1 MVVTGDRDSL
11 QLVSDDVTVLYPR
24 KGVSELTRFT
34 PEAVVEKYGLTPQ
47 QYPDFAALR
56 GDPSDNLP
64 GIPGVGE
71 KTATKWIAEYG
82 SLQALVDHVDTV
94 KGKVGDALRA
104 NLSHVVLNRELTD
117 LVRDVPLAQT
127 PDTLRMQPWD
137 RDQIHRLFDDLEFR
151 VLRDRLFDTLASAD
165 PEVDEGFDVR
175 GGALEPGELAAW
187 LAEHSAG
194 SRFGMAVVGTHL
206 AFDGDATAL
215 AIVAADGDGRYLDTA
230 DLTSGRR
237 GGARRRGWPMPAV
250 PKALHEA
257 KLAMHDLEG
266 RGWTLRGVTSDTA
279 LAAYLVRPGQRS
291 FALDD
296 LSLRYLKRELRADN
310 PEQQQLS
317 LLDDSDGVDDQA
329 VQTSI
334 LRASAVM
341 DLADALDEELARI
354 DSASL
359 LGEMELPVQRVLAE
373 METAGIAV
381 DLGQLSELQSEFAD
395 QIRDAAEAAYAVIGK
410 QINLGSPKQLQVVLF
425 DELEMPKTKRTKTGY
440 TTDADA
446 LQSLFDKTGHPF
458 LQHLL
463 AHRDATRLK
472 VTVDGLLN
480 SVASD
485 GRIHTTFNQTI
496 AATGRLSSTE
506 PNLQNIPIRT
516 EAGRRIRDAFVVGKG
531 FAELM
536 TADYSQIE
544 MRIMAHL
551 SKDEGLIEAFNTGE
565 DLHSFVASRAF
576 SVPIDEVTA
585 ELRRRVKAM
594 SYGLAYG
601 LSAYGLAAQ
610 LKIST
615 EEAKVQMEQ
624 YFDRFGGVRDYLRD
638 VVDQARKDGYTSTV
652 FGRRRYLPEL
662 DSSNR
667 NVREAAERAALNAPI
682 QGSAADIIKVAMI
695 EVDKAIK
702 DAGLTSRMLLQ
713 VHDELLFEV
722 APGERDQVESAGARQ
737 DGRRLP
743 AGRAAGGVGR
753 IRPQLGLRGALE
765 RRTESSQGLQSRRAG
780 PRSVHGVGLL
790 GQQRVHPQVTEAA
803 VDAVPDEGQLHHLGG
818 EGLHGLGRGF
828 SAGPRR
834 LRYRCLA
841 WADRAEPGRLVGCH
855 QARRHHAGQLLGDD
869 ALLLR
874 RLATPSVIASP
885 KTGIIQSTYT
895 PKYAP
900 TPSSDEPFHSPVH
913 DHRADV
919 AEQQAAALARALRC
933 CSANHTPM
941 PNNVVNSEWAN
952 GPMISR
958 IAAVSSE
965 SLTVSPSGDVEDVLQ
980 PGEPPPDQP
989 GVHQAVG
996 QRIELVAAPA
1006 GHHEQEEQPLGRLFC
1021 HRRAEHDRDRADR
1034 LRRARIDC
1042 GLDDELQYRR
1052 DHDRH
1057 RCAPQEGQHQQPRRF
1072 GFPPVEPEIGQHD
1085 DRHGDA
1091 GQNEPDRRPDGVE
1104 GGQHD
1109 QDQAG
1114 DGAQKDHHS
1123 KWRPDLADFL
1133 LNRRIRRNELKWLL
1147 RRTGI
1152 SHQSRVAG
1160 WASPIGPGLSSVCTV
1175 E

>member
-1 MVVTGDRDSL
+1 MPRVKAVSPAKTASATDQKQTLMLLDGNSLAFRAFYALPAENFKTQGGLTTNAVYGFTAMLINLLRDEQPSHIAAAFDVSRQTFRKEKYPEYKEGRSATPDEFRGQIDITKEVLGALGITVLAEAGFEADDIIATLATQAENEGYRVLVVTGDRDSL

-34 PEAVVEKYGLTPQ
+34 PEAVVEKYGLTPA

-71 KTATKWIAEYG
+71 KTATKWISEYG
-82 SLQALVDHVDTV
+82 TLQSLVDNVDKV

-104 NLSHVVLNRELTD
+104 HLSSVILNRELTD
-117 LVRDVPLAQT
+117 LVKDVPLAQT
-127 PDTLRMQPWD
+127 PDTLRMQPWN

-165 PEVDEGFDVR
+165 PEVDEGFEVR
-175 GGALEPGELAAW
+175 GEALAPGTLAAW
-187 LAEHSAG
+187 LAQHADG
-194 SRFGMAVVGTHL
+194 GRFGIAVVGNHL
-206 AFDGDATAL
+206 AFDSDATAL
-215 AIVAADGDGRYLDTA
+215 ALVAPDGDGRYIDTTSLSPEDEPALASWLA
-230 DLTSGRR
+230 DPSQ
-237 GGARRRGWPMPAV
+237 

-257 KLAMHDLEG
+257 KLAIHDLQG
-266 RGWTLRGVTSDTA
+266 RGWTLAGVSSDTA

-291 FALDD
+291 FTLDD

-310 PEQQQLS
+310 AEQQQLS

-329 VQTSI
+329 VQTLL
-334 LRASAVM
+334 LRANAVK

-354 DSASL
+354 DSSAL
-359 LGEMELPVQRVLAE
+359 LGSMELPVQRVLADL
-373 METAGIAV
+373 ETAGIAV
-381 DLGQLSELQSEFAD
+381 DLDMLTALQSEFAG

-446 LQSLFDKTGHPF
+446 LQGLFDKTGHPF

-480 SVASD
+480 SVAGD

-516 EAGRRIRDAFVVGKG
+516 EAGRRIRDAFVVGG
-531 FAELM
+531 SVVGTGYSELM

-551 SKDEGLIEAFNTGE
+551 SRDEGLIEAFNTGE

-576 SVPIDEVTA
+576 DVPIDEVTA

-601 LSAYGLAAQ
+601 LSAYGLSAQ

-615 EEAKVQMEQ
+615 EEAKVQMDQ
-624 YFDRFGGVRDYLRD
+624 YFARFGGIRDYLRD

-695 EVDKAIK
+695 NVDRAIS

-722 APGERDQVESAGARQ
+722 ADGERD
-737 DGRRLP
+737 
-743 AGRAAGGVGR
+743 
-753 IRPQLGLRGALE
+753 ALE
-765 RRTESSQGLQSRRAG
+765 TLVREHMGGAYALDVPLEVSVGYG
-780 PRSVHGVGLL
+780 RSW
-790 GQQRVHPQVTEAA
+790 
-803 VDAVPDEGQLHHLGG
+803 D
-818 EGLHGLGRGF
+818 
-828 SAGPRR
+828 
-834 LRYRCLA
+834 
-841 WADRAEPGRLVGCH
+841 
-855 QARRHHAGQLLGDD
+855 
-869 ALLLR
+869 
-874 RLATPSVIASP
+874 
-885 KTGIIQSTYT
+885 
-895 PKYAP
+895 
-900 TPSSDEPFHSPVH
+900 
-913 DHRADV
+913 
-919 AEQQAAALARALRC
+919 AAA
-933 CSANHTPM
+933 H
-941 PNNVVNSEWAN
+941 
-952 GPMISR
+952 
-958 IAAVSSE
+958 
-965 SLTVSPSGDVEDVLQ
+965 
-980 PGEPPPDQP
+980 
-989 GVHQAVG
+989 
-996 QRIELVAAPA
+996 
-1006 GHHEQEEQPLGRLFC
+1006 
-1021 HRRAEHDRDRADR
+1021 
-1034 LRRARIDC
+1034 
-1042 GLDDELQYRR
+1042 
-1052 DHDRH
+1052 
-1057 RCAPQEGQHQQPRRF
+1057 
-1072 GFPPVEPEIGQHD
+1072 
-1085 DRHGDA
+1085 
-1091 GQNEPDRRPDGVE
+1091 
-1104 GGQHD
+1104 
-1109 QDQAG
+1109 
-1114 DGAQKDHHS
+1114 
-1123 KWRPDLADFL
+1123 
-1133 LNRRIRRNELKWLL
+1133 
-1147 RRTGI
+1147 
-1152 SHQSRVAG
+1152 
-1160 WASPIGPGLSSVCTV
+1160 
-1175 E
+1175 

>member
-1 MVVTGDRDSL
+1 MLLDGNSLAFRAFYALPAENFKTQGGLTTNAVYGFTAMLINLLRDEQPTHIAAAFDVSRQTFRKEKYPEYKEGRSATPDEFRGQIDITKEVLVALGITVLAEAGFEADDIIATLATQAENEGHRVLVVTGDRDAL

-34 PEAVVEKYGLTPQ
+34 PEAVLEKYGLTPS

-82 SLQALVDHVDTV
+82 SLQTLVDQVDTV

-104 NLSHVVLNRELTD
+104 HLSGVVLNRELTE
-117 LVRDVPLAQT
+117 LVKDVPLAQT

-165 PEVDEGFDVR
+165 PEVDQGFDVR
-175 GGALEPGELAAW
+175 GGALEAGELAAW
-187 LAEHSAG
+187 LSEHG
-194 SRFGMAVVGTHL
+194 SGKRFGMAVVGTHL
-206 AFDGDATAL
+206 AYDADATAL
-215 AIVAADGDGRYLDTA
+215 AIVASDGDGRYLDTA
-230 DLTSGRR
+230 TLHADDEAALASWL
-237 GGARRRGWPMPAV
+237 ADPSQ

-266 RGWTLRGVTSDTA
+266 RGWKLAGVTSDTA

-317 LLDDSDGVDDQA
+317 LLDDNDGVDDQA
-329 VQTSI
+329 VQTVI

-354 DSASL
+354 DSSSL
-359 LGEMELPVQRVLAE
+359 LGNMELPVQRALAE
-373 METAGIAV
+373 MESAGIAV
-381 DLGQLSELQSEFAD
+381 DLEQLAELQSEFAD
-395 QIRDAAEAAYAVIGK
+395 QIRDAAEAAYGVIGK

-480 SVASD
+480 AVGSD

-496 AATGRLSSTE
+496 AATGRLSSTD

-516 EAGRRIRDAFVVGKG
+516 EEGRRIREGFVVGAAG
-531 FAELM
+531 SGGGYESLM

-551 SKDEGLIEAFNTGE
+551 SRDEGLIEAFNTGE

-576 SVPIDEVTA
+576 GVPIDEVTA

-615 EEAKVQMEQ
+615 EEAKEQMDQ
-624 YFDRFGGVRDYLRD
+624 YFDRFGGIRDYLRD

-695 EVDKAIK
+695 NVDIALKEAELK
-702 DAGLTSRMLLQ
+702 SRMLLQ

-722 APGERDQVESAGARQ
+722 ADGERAVVEKLVREQMGNAYPLDVPMEVSVGY
-737 DGRRLP
+737 GR
-743 AGRAAGGVGR
+743 
-753 IRPQLGLRGALE
+753 
-765 RRTESSQGLQSRRAG
+765 SW
-780 PRSVHGVGLL
+780 
-790 GQQRVHPQVTEAA
+790 
-803 VDAVPDEGQLHHLGG
+803 D
-818 EGLHGLGRGF
+818 
-828 SAGPRR
+828 
-834 LRYRCLA
+834 
-841 WADRAEPGRLVGCH
+841 
-855 QARRHHAGQLLGDD
+855 
-869 ALLLR
+869 
-874 RLATPSVIASP
+874 
-885 KTGIIQSTYT
+885 
-895 PKYAP
+895 
-900 TPSSDEPFHSPVH
+900 
-913 DHRADV
+913 
-919 AEQQAAALARALRC
+919 AAA
-933 CSANHTPM
+933 H
-941 PNNVVNSEWAN
+941 
-952 GPMISR
+952 
-958 IAAVSSE
+958 
-965 SLTVSPSGDVEDVLQ
+965 
-980 PGEPPPDQP
+980 
-989 GVHQAVG
+989 
-996 QRIELVAAPA
+996 
-1006 GHHEQEEQPLGRLFC
+1006 
-1021 HRRAEHDRDRADR
+1021 
-1034 LRRARIDC
+1034 
-1042 GLDDELQYRR
+1042 
-1052 DHDRH
+1052 
-1057 RCAPQEGQHQQPRRF
+1057 
-1072 GFPPVEPEIGQHD
+1072 
-1085 DRHGDA
+1085 
-1091 GQNEPDRRPDGVE
+1091 
-1104 GGQHD
+1104 
-1109 QDQAG
+1109 
-1114 DGAQKDHHS
+1114 
-1123 KWRPDLADFL
+1123 
-1133 LNRRIRRNELKWLL
+1133 
-1147 RRTGI
+1147 
-1152 SHQSRVAG
+1152 
-1160 WASPIGPGLSSVCTV
+1160 
-1175 E
+1175 

>member
-1 MVVTGDRDSL
+1 MLLDGNSLAYRAFYALPAENFKTQGGLTTNAVYGFTAMLINLLRDEQPSHIAAAFDVSRQTFRVDKYPEYKAGRSATPDEFRGQIDITKEVLVALGITVLAEPGFEADDIIATLATQAEAEGYRVLVVTGDRDSL

-34 PEAVVEKYGLTPQ
+34 PDAVVEKYGLTPQ

-82 SLQALVDHVDTV
+82 SLQALVDNVDTV
-94 KGKVGDALRA
+94 KGKVGDALRD
-104 NLSHVVLNRELTD
+104 NLSSVVLNRELTD
-117 LVRDVPLAQT
+117 LVKDVPLAQT
-127 PDTLRMQPWD
+127 PDTLRMQPWN

-165 PEVDEGFDVR
+165 PEVDQGFDVR
-175 GGALEPGELAAW
+175 GGTLEPGELGGW
-187 LAEHSAG
+187 LAERSNG
-194 SRFGMAVVGTHL
+194 ERFGLAVVGTHL
-206 AFDGDATAL
+206 AFDADATAL
-215 AIVAADGDGRYLDTA
+215 AVVAPDGDGRYLDTTTLQPDDEAALASWLA
-230 DLTSGRR
+230 DT
-237 GGARRRGWPMPAV
+237 GA

-266 RGWTLRGVTSDTA
+266 RGWQLAGVTSDTA

-329 VQTSI
+329 VQTVI
-334 LRASAVM
+334 LRAGAVR
-341 DLADALDEELARI
+341 DLAGALDEELARI
-354 DSASL
+354 DSSAL
-359 LGEMELPVQRVLAE
+359 LANMELPVQRVLAE

-381 DLGQLSELQSEFAD
+381 DLDQLSALQSEFAAL
-395 QIRDAAEAAYAVIGK
+395 IRDAAEAAYAVIGK

-516 EAGRRIRDAFVVGKG
+516 DAGRRIRDAFVVGTG
-531 FAELM
+531 AQGPFVELM

-551 SKDEGLIEAFNTGE
+551 SRDAGLIEAFNTGE

-576 SVPIDEVTA
+576 SVPIEDVTA

-601 LSAYGLAAQ
+601 LSAYGLSAQ

-695 EVDKAIK
+695 NVDKALK
-702 DAGLTSRMLLQ
+702 AAKLQSRMLLQ

-722 APGERDQVESAGARQ
+722 AAGERD
-737 DGRRLP
+737 
-743 AGRAAGGVGR
+743 
-753 IRPQLGLRGALE
+753 
-765 RRTESSQGLQSRRAG
+765 
-780 PRSVHGVGLL
+780 
-790 GQQRVHPQVTEAA
+790 
-803 VDAVPDEGQLHHLGG
+803 
-818 EGLHGLGRGF
+818 
-828 SAGPRR
+828 
-834 LRYRCLA
+834 
-841 WADRAEPGRLVGCH
+841 
-855 QARRHHAGQLLGDD
+855 
-869 ALLLR
+869 
-874 RLATPSVIASP
+874 
-885 KTGIIQSTYT
+885 
-895 PKYAP
+895 
-900 TPSSDEPFHSPVH
+900 
-913 DHRADV
+913 
-919 AEQQAAALARALRC
+919 
-933 CSANHTPM
+933 
-941 PNNVVNSEWAN
+941 
-952 GPMISR
+952 
-958 IAAVSSE
+958 
-965 SLTVSPSGDVEDVLQ
+965 
-980 PGEPPPDQP
+980 
-989 GVHQAVG
+989 
-996 QRIELVAAPA
+996 
-1006 GHHEQEEQPLGRLFC
+1006 
-1021 HRRAEHDRDRADR
+1021 
-1034 LRRARIDC
+1034 
-1042 GLDDELQYRR
+1042 
-1052 DHDRH
+1052 
-1057 RCAPQEGQHQQPRRF
+1057 
-1072 GFPPVEPEIGQHD
+1072 
-1085 DRHGDA
+1085 
-1091 GQNEPDRRPDGVE
+1091 
-1104 GGQHD
+1104 
-1109 QDQAG
+1109 
-1114 DGAQKDHHS
+1114 
-1123 KWRPDLADFL
+1123 
-1133 LNRRIRRNELKWLL
+1133 
-1147 RRTGI
+1147 
-1152 SHQSRVAG
+1152 
-1160 WASPIGPGLSSVCTV
+1160 TV
-1175 E
+1175 EALVREQMGSAYPLDVPLEVSVGFGRSWDSAAH

>member
-1 MVVTGDRDSL
+1 MLLDGNSLAYRAFYALPAENFKTQGGLTTNAVYGFTAMLINLLRDEQPSHIAAAFDVSRQTFRVDKYPEYKAGRSSTPDEFRGQIDITKEVLVALGITVLAEPGFEADDIIATLATQAEDDGYRVLVVSGDRDSL

-34 PEAVVEKYGLTPQ
+34 PDAVLDKYGLTPQ

-82 SLQALVDHVDTV
+82 SLQALVDNVDAV

-104 NLSHVVLNRELTD
+104 NLSSVVLNRELTD
-117 LVRDVPLAQT
+117 LVKDVPLPQT

-137 RDQIHRLFDDLEFR
+137 RDHIHRLFDDLEFR

-165 PEVDEGFDVR
+165 PEVDQGFDVR
-175 GGALEPGELAAW
+175 GGALEQGELAAW
-187 LAEHSAG
+187 LAEHAHG
-194 SRFGMAVVGTHL
+194 NRFGMAVVGTHL
-206 AFDGDATAL
+206 AFDADATAL
-215 AIVAADGDGRYLDTA
+215 AIVAADGDGRYIDTA
-230 DLTSGRR
+230 AMHPDDEAALGSWLADPGQ
-237 GGARRRGWPMPAV
+237 

-257 KLAMHDLEG
+257 KLATHDLEG
-266 RGWTLRGVTSDTA
+266 RGWTLAGVTSDTA

-317 LLDDSDGVDDQA
+317 LLDDSLNEQGGVDDQA
-329 VQTSI
+329 VQTVI

-354 DSASL
+354 DSSEL
-359 LGEMELPVQRVLAE
+359 LHNMELPVQRALAE

-381 DLGQLSELQSEFAD
+381 DLNLLSELQSEFANL
-395 QIRDAAEAAYAVIGK
+395 IRDAAEAAYAVIGK

-425 DELEMPKTKRTKTGY
+425 EELEMPKTKRTKTGY

-458 LQHLL
+458 LQHML

-516 EAGRRIRDAFVVGKG
+516 DAGRRIRDAFVVGKG
-531 FAELM
+531 SQGDFGELM

-551 SKDEGLIEAFNTGE
+551 SQDEGLIEAFNTGE

-576 SVPIDEVTA
+576 SVPIDDVTP

-624 YFDRFGGVRDYLRD
+624 YFARFGGVRDYLHE

-652 FGRRRYLPEL
+652 LGRRRYLPEL

-667 NVREAAERAALNAPI
+667 QVREAAERAALNAPI

-695 EVDKAIK
+695 NVDKVLK
-702 DAGLTSRMLLQ
+702 DAGLKSRMLLQ

-722 APGERDQVESAGARQ
+722 APGERDEVEKLVREQMGNAYPLDVPLEVSVGFGRSWDSAA
-737 DGRRLP
+737 
-743 AGRAAGGVGR
+743 
-753 IRPQLGLRGALE
+753 
-765 RRTESSQGLQSRRAG
+765 
-780 PRSVHGVGLL
+780 H
-790 GQQRVHPQVTEAA
+790 
-803 VDAVPDEGQLHHLGG
+803 
-818 EGLHGLGRGF
+818 
-828 SAGPRR
+828 
-834 LRYRCLA
+834 
-841 WADRAEPGRLVGCH
+841 
-855 QARRHHAGQLLGDD
+855 
-869 ALLLR
+869 
-874 RLATPSVIASP
+874 
-885 KTGIIQSTYT
+885 
-895 PKYAP
+895 
-900 TPSSDEPFHSPVH
+900 
-913 DHRADV
+913 
-919 AEQQAAALARALRC
+919 
-933 CSANHTPM
+933 
-941 PNNVVNSEWAN
+941 
-952 GPMISR
+952 
-958 IAAVSSE
+958 
-965 SLTVSPSGDVEDVLQ
+965 
-980 PGEPPPDQP
+980 
-989 GVHQAVG
+989 
-996 QRIELVAAPA
+996 
-1006 GHHEQEEQPLGRLFC
+1006 
-1021 HRRAEHDRDRADR
+1021 
-1034 LRRARIDC
+1034 
-1042 GLDDELQYRR
+1042 
-1052 DHDRH
+1052 
-1057 RCAPQEGQHQQPRRF
+1057 
-1072 GFPPVEPEIGQHD
+1072 
-1085 DRHGDA
+1085 
-1091 GQNEPDRRPDGVE
+1091 
-1104 GGQHD
+1104 
-1109 QDQAG
+1109 
-1114 DGAQKDHHS
+1114 
-1123 KWRPDLADFL
+1123 
-1133 LNRRIRRNELKWLL
+1133 
-1147 RRTGI
+1147 
-1152 SHQSRVAG
+1152 
-1160 WASPIGPGLSSVCTV
+1160 
-1175 E
+1175 

>member
-1 MVVTGDRDSL
+1 MLLDGNSLAFRAFYALPAENFKTQGGLTTNAVYGFTAMLINLLRDEQPTHIAAAFDVSRETFRLEKYPEYKAGRATTPDEFRGQIDITKEVLTALGITVLAEPGYEADDVIATLATQAEQEGYRVLVVTGDRDSL

-34 PEAVVEKYGLTPQ
+34 PEAVLEKYGLTPA

-82 SLQALVDHVDTV
+82 SLQALVDQVDTV

-104 NLSHVVLNRELTD
+104 NLSNVVLNRELTD
-117 LVRDVPLAQT
+117 LVKDVPLAQT
-127 PDTLRMQPWD
+127 PDTLRMQPWN
-137 RDQIHRLFDDLEFR
+137 RERIHRLFDDLEFR
-151 VLRDRLFDTLASAD
+151 VLRDRLFDTLASSD
-165 PEVDEGFDVR
+165 PEVDQGFDVR
-175 GGALEPGELAAW
+175 GRALESGELAGW
-187 LAEHSAG
+187 LAQHIKGKRAG
-194 SRFGMAVVGTHL
+194 LAVIGTHL

-215 AIVAADGDGRYLDTA
+215 AIVAADGEGRYVDTTDLDPDDEAALAAWLA
-230 DLTSGRR
+230 D
-237 GGARRRGWPMPAV
+237 PAS

-257 KLAMHDLEG
+257 KLAMHDLHG
-266 RGWTLRGVTSDTA
+266 RGWTLNGVTSDTA

-296 LSLRYLKRELRADN
+296 LSLRYLKRELRAEN

-317 LLDDSDGVDDQA
+317 LLDDSEGVDEQA

-354 DSASL
+354 ESSSL
-359 LGEMELPVQRVLAE
+359 LADMELPVQRVLAE

-381 DLGQLSELQSEFAD
+381 DLDQLSQLQSEFAD
-395 QIRDAAEAAYAVIGK
+395 MIRDAAEAAYSVIGK

-425 DELEMPKTKRTKTGY
+425 DELQMPKTKRTKTGY

-516 EAGRRIRDAFVVGKG
+516 DAGRRIRDAFVVGKG
-531 FAELM
+531 YEQLM

-551 SKDEGLIEAFNTGE
+551 SKDEGLIEAFRTGE

-576 SVPIDEVTA
+576 SVPIDEVTP

-624 YFDRFGGVRDYLRD
+624 YFNRFGGVRDYLRA

-682 QGSAADIIKVAMI
+682 QGSAADIIKMAMI
-695 EVDKAIK
+695 QVDKALK
-702 DAGLTSRMLLQ
+702 AAGLKSRMLLQ
-713 VHDELLFEV
+713 VHDELLFEI
-722 APGERDQVESAGARQ
+722 APGEREQVEKLVREQMGSAYPLDVPLEVSVGF
-737 DGRRLP
+737 GR
-743 AGRAAGGVGR
+743 
-753 IRPQLGLRGALE
+753 
-765 RRTESSQGLQSRRAG
+765 SW
-780 PRSVHGVGLL
+780 
-790 GQQRVHPQVTEAA
+790 
-803 VDAVPDEGQLHHLGG
+803 D
-818 EGLHGLGRGF
+818 
-828 SAGPRR
+828 
-834 LRYRCLA
+834 
-841 WADRAEPGRLVGCH
+841 
-855 QARRHHAGQLLGDD
+855 
-869 ALLLR
+869 
-874 RLATPSVIASP
+874 
-885 KTGIIQSTYT
+885 
-895 PKYAP
+895 
-900 TPSSDEPFHSPVH
+900 
-913 DHRADV
+913 
-919 AEQQAAALARALRC
+919 AAA
-933 CSANHTPM
+933 H
-941 PNNVVNSEWAN
+941 
-952 GPMISR
+952 
-958 IAAVSSE
+958 
-965 SLTVSPSGDVEDVLQ
+965 
-980 PGEPPPDQP
+980 
-989 GVHQAVG
+989 
-996 QRIELVAAPA
+996 
-1006 GHHEQEEQPLGRLFC
+1006 
-1021 HRRAEHDRDRADR
+1021 
-1034 LRRARIDC
+1034 
-1042 GLDDELQYRR
+1042 
-1052 DHDRH
+1052 
-1057 RCAPQEGQHQQPRRF
+1057 
-1072 GFPPVEPEIGQHD
+1072 
-1085 DRHGDA
+1085 
-1091 GQNEPDRRPDGVE
+1091 
-1104 GGQHD
+1104 
-1109 QDQAG
+1109 
-1114 DGAQKDHHS
+1114 
-1123 KWRPDLADFL
+1123 
-1133 LNRRIRRNELKWLL
+1133 
-1147 RRTGI
+1147 
-1152 SHQSRVAG
+1152 
-1160 WASPIGPGLSSVCTV
+1160 
-1175 E
+1175 